1 MKNLLYALLAI
12 YPFVSFG
19 QIGNPTPNLDLEPAF
34 QTNGESFSRWD
45 FSKHPYKTITMDH
58 RVVDRF
64 DSIGRHIERTVDWK
78 NYTDGTTTKYK
89 GDQIVESTW
98 ARIYAR
104 DENGQKKGSDEILS
118 TRLTLNEKGRIVE
131 GKTLKLTKDSIYTV
145 SSYQYYDK
153 QNRLTKSANS
163 AGTSVQ
169 NFYYSGKKLSR
180 IEETLIT
187 GKTRTVTDKT
197 YKYNKDNQIV
207 LFEWARNTWEDDKVK
222 EHRIIQTVKMEY
234 RKKLLVRKTLVNRD
248 ETIERT
254 YAYDNDRNLIT
265 FIETTKNNSDGLV
278 TGQVKRTWKYENK
291 LLVYSEIQE
300 GLSRQQGKFSFTYY
314 FHSGDQSLSRAAIT
328 DNSGN
333 VEVRYVYNDYGHLIQ
348 TITTLSDTPSSLTT
362 TVYDIEYY

>member
-12 YPFVSFG
+12 YPFASFG

-34 QTNGESFSRWD
+34 QTTGESFDKWD

-64 DSIGRHIERTVDWK
+64 DSIGRHIERKVDWK
-78 NYTDGTTTKYK
+78 EYTDGTTTKYK
-89 GDQIVESTW
+89 GDQVVEFTR

-104 DENGQKKGSDEILS
+104 NENGQKKGADEILD
-118 TRLTLNEKGRIVE
+118 TRLTVDEKGRILG
-131 GKTLKLTKDSIYTV
+131 GKTLKLTKDGVYTAV
-145 SSYQYYDK
+145 SYQYYDN
-153 QNRLTKSANS
+153 QNRLTKSADS
-163 AGTSVQ
+163 AGTYAQ
-169 NFYYSGKKLSR
+169 NFYYSGKKLTR
-180 IEETLIT
+180 IEETHVT
-187 GKTRTVTDKT
+187 GETTTVNEKK

-207 LFEWARNTWEDDKVK
+207 LFEWVRNTWEGDKVK
-222 EHRIIQTVKMEY
+222 EHRVVQTVKMDY
-234 RKKLLVRKTLVNRD
+234 RKKLLVKKILVNRD
-248 ETIERT
+248 ETIERN

-278 TGQVKRTWKYENK
+278 TGQVKRTWKYEIK

-300 GLSRQQGKFSFTYY
+300 GLSKQQGKFSFTYY
-314 FHSGDQSLSRAAIT
+314 FHSDDKSLSRAAVT

-348 TITTLSDTPSSLTT
+348 TITTLSDTPSSQTT